1 MPELQFAQ
9 DLVTTLMMIAAT
21 AIWPP
26 VGTGAFWIVVGIYG
40 VVSVLFDDET
50 RRGIPGIE
58 YLNAPAEELSKSGN

>member
-9 DLVTTLMMIAAT
+9 DLVTTLLVIAGT
-21 AIWPP
+21 AVWPP

-58 YLNAPAEELSKSGN
+58 YLSEPADELSKSGN

>member
-9 DLVTTLMMIAAT
+9 DLVTTLLMMAVT

-26 VGTGAFWIVVGIYG
+26 VGTGAFWIIVGVYG

-50 RRGIPGIE
+50 KRGIPGIE
-58 YLNAPAEELSKSGN
+58 YLSEANELSSSGN